1 MGMEGEMVTAT
12 AADIDRLI
20 ALIAEAHPQMVIAAK
35 WDWVV
40 RADAALKLLR
50 SRTAPPAT
58 PPSAT
63 TSE

>member
-1 MGMEGEMVTAT
+1 MVTAA
-12 AADIDRLI
+12 AADIDRLL

-40 RADAALKLLR
+40 RADAALALARR